1 MHIVEH
7 GNNTTPVLLYRH
19 QLVVGGLRQ
28 PLPQRVLL
36 QSGFFVAWLA
46 CLWCLALVHQ
56 TQVQVNGRRSNVGH
70 QSEISSVFNEKQ
82 NSILPFKQASH
93 LMRKKANVR

>member
-19 QLVVGGLRQ
+19 QLIVGGLRQ

-70 QSEISSVFNEKQ
+70 QSEISSVFNERTAVQ
-82 NSILPFKQASH
+82 TSNSSH
-93 LMRKKANVR
+93 AKK